1 MTLNDIESSINEWTN
16 WANENENYDIALLK
30 IWIVFEKYL
39 GEVFLNYSLGNPSE
53 QGGYPQLK
61 LQFEDENH
69 FNAFM
74 MEGTKKYIDY
84 ISKIEK
90 LSQHSFRQNPFD
102 IFLSDGDK
110 KNKFAQLRALRN
122 YIAHE
127 SGESKRKI
135 TSLIFN
141 NNESRFVEPKIYLK
155 NIPRGSSKSYYTIYT
170 ECISEIARG
179 INIC

>member
-69 FNAFM
+69 FNA
-74 MEGTKKYIDY
+74 Y
-84 ISKIEK
+84 
-90 LSQHSFRQNPFD
+90 
-102 IFLSDGDK
+102 
-110 KNKFAQLRALRN
+110 
-122 YIAHE
+122 
-127 SGESKRKI
+127 
-135 TSLIFN
+135 
-141 NNESRFVEPKIYLK
+141 
-155 NIPRGSSKSYYTIYT
+155 
-170 ECISEIARG
+170 
-179 INIC
+179 